1 LWGLSYPNQPT
12 NKTTNKEFIVD
23 ISKRIAEMKKQPG
36 FQDNVGMILIHNGT
50 VRSWSRKDKKEVVAL
65 EVTPDLEKIE
75 SIRQEFLK
83 REGIYD
89 IITEAKTGRFQPG
102 DDLLFLI
109 VAGDIRENIKPVL
122 AELLDRVKSEAITK
136 KEIMAE

>member
-1 LWGLSYPNQPT
+1 M
-12 NKTTNKEFIVD
+12 D
-23 ISKRIAEMKKQPG
+23 ISKRIAEMKEQPG

-50 VRSWSRKDKKEVVAL
+50 VRSWSRKDRSQVVAL

-75 SIRQEFLK
+75 AIRQEFLK
-83 REGIYD
+83 REGIFD
-89 IITEAKTGRFQPG
+89 IVAEAKTGKFQPG

-122 AELLDRVKSEAITK
+122 AELLDRVKAEAISK
-136 KEIMAE
+136 NEIMAK